1 MASGSS
7 FSRSIA
13 GGGSGSED
21 RAILPKAYGQRDI
34 LDLMTQG
41 QTLQEQPI
49 PHRMRVLSLIALLVP
64 IVGALT
70 LPASLY
76 EVAAVFWLF
85 ALVPTFILGY
95 WRGLPEAAASVA
107 VGLALL
113 AATEV
118 VAWLLRDRPPT
129 SLLAPVAIAY
139 AALGLGVGRVT
150 GLLHAERE
158 TIRGQA
164 LTDNLT
170 GLPNRRYARAFLETE
185 FAAARRGQNLSV
197 VLFDLDRFKSFND
210 LHGHRAGDRALERFG
225 EVLSST
231 TRKMDLSSRFGGE
244 EFLTIL
250 PGSDEGAATLFAERV
265 RQSLEGVRLP
275 QGSLTVSSGVAA
287 YHPSMS
293 SQDELTAAAD
303 LALYRAKRDGRNRV
317 RVFGRADEP
326 DAAARGQESEARASQ
341 PEATS
346 PTGPPARAS
355 GRQTATGLVDASPSQ
370 GALPPAA
377 GAGFGSGR
385 SIWLVGGEAG
395 ARAEIAGYLAGEGFA
410 VAEAAHPGDRSAAI
424 DRHFDV
430 VVAELESG
438 ASSYGEW
445 VVDLKAKWPATQ
457 LLLAA
462 PNGTDP
468 MVKEA
473 LAAGADRHVSTPL
486 GAPDLK
492 TQLID
497 ALARRDRAL
506 SESLKSA
513 AGRADIVEVE
523 DPRSAILAGARLL
536 VRAVELRDPTKRG
549 RAERI
554 AGYAEAI
561 LGAAEP
567 SAPSLQPEALRL
579 ACELHDV
586 GEIGVPEDVL
596 TKAGPLSSAELALV
610 REHPIIG
617 TRILAPLLANEEVLS
632 VTRSHHERWD
642 GSGYPDGLSQEMIP
656 MSARIVAIADAL
668 DAMTSARA
676 FRGALPWESAVDQIL
691 ALGGSQFDP
700 RLVASLRVA
709 LPELKRLYGAN
720 APKV

>member
-1 MASGSS
+1 
-7 FSRSIA
+7 
-13 GGGSGSED
+13 
-21 RAILPKAYGQRDI
+21 
-34 LDLMTQG
+34 MTQG
-41 QTLQEQPI
+41 HSLKEQQI
-49 PHRMRVLSLIALLVP
+49 PQKMRVLSLVAVLVP
-64 IVGALT
+64 IAGALT
-70 LPASLY
+70 LPDSLS
-76 EVAAVFWLF
+76 EVGAVLWLF

-95 WRGLPEAAASVA
+95 WRGLREAAASVA

-113 AATEV
+113 ASTEV

-129 SLLAPVAIAY
+129 PLLAPVAIAF

-150 GLLHAERE
+150 GLLHSERE

-185 FAAARRGQNLSV
+185 FAAARRGQLLSV

-225 EVLSST
+225 ELLSST

-244 EFLTIL
+244 EFLAIL
-250 PGSDEGAATLFAERV
+250 PGSDEAATVQFAERV

-275 QGSLTVSSGVAA
+275 QGSLTVSSGVAS
-287 YHPSMS
+287 YHPSMRS
-293 SQDELTAAAD
+293 PDELTAAAD

-317 RVFGRADEP
+317 RVFGRSDESEGATDP
-326 DAAARGQESEARASQ
+326 TERETGPARGDA
-341 PEATS
+341 
-346 PTGPPARAS
+346 
-355 GRQTATGLVDASPSQ
+355 TATGARGSNRGDSGYPRANEDIGRAPPPQEL
-370 GALPPAA
+370 LPTE

-385 SIWLVGGEAG
+385 SVWLVGGDPE
-395 ARAEIAGYLAGEGFA
+395 ARAVLAGHLTGEGFA
-410 VAEAAHPGDRSAAI
+410 VSQAAHPGDRAGALE
-424 DRHFDV
+424 RHFDV
-430 VVAELESG
+430 VVAELEPG

-445 VVDLKAKWPATQ
+445 VVDLKARWPATQ

-462 PNGTDP
+462 PNGSDP
-468 MVKEA
+468 MVREA

-486 GAPDLK
+486 AAPDLK
-492 TQLID
+492 SQLVD

-506 SESLKSA
+506 SGGFRRTPGPAEK
-513 AGRADIVEVE
+513 AGVE

-536 VRAVELRDPTKRG
+536 VRAVELRDPSKRG
-549 RAERI
+549 Q
-554 AGYAEAI
+554 AGRVAAYAEAI
-561 LGAAEP
+561 LGAAHP
-567 SAPSLQPEALRL
+567 GNSQVQPEALRL

-610 REHPIIG
+610 REHPLIG
-617 TRILAPLLANEEVLS
+617 TRILTPLLANEQVLA

-642 GSGYPDGLSQEMIP
+642 GSGYPDGLSQDAIP
-656 MSARIVAIADAL
+656 VSARIVALADAL
-668 DAMTSARA
+668 DAMTSPRA
-676 FRGALPWESAVDQIL
+676 YRPALPWESAVDQIL

-700 RLVASLRVA
+700 QLVASLRMA
-709 LPELKRLYGAN
+709 LPELERLHRAN
-720 APKV
+720 APKA

>member
-1 MASGSS
+1 
-7 FSRSIA
+7 
-13 GGGSGSED
+13 
-21 RAILPKAYGQRDI
+21 
-34 LDLMTQG
+34 MTQG

-49 PHRMRVLSLIALLVP
+49 PHSMRVLSLLALLVP
-64 IVGALT
+64 IIGALT
-70 LPASLY
+70 LPASIS
-76 EVAAVFWLF
+76 EIAAVFWLF

-95 WRGLPEAAASVA
+95 WRGLREAAASVA

-113 AATEV
+113 AATEM

-129 SLLAPVAIAY
+129 PLLAPVAIAY

-185 FAAARRGQNLSV
+185 FAAARRGQQLSV

-225 EVLSST
+225 ELLAST

-250 PGSDEGAATLFAERV
+250 PGSNEAAAVLFAERV

-275 QGSLTVSSGVAA
+275 QGSLTVSSGVAS

-293 SQDELTAAAD
+293 SPEELTAAAD

-317 RVFGRADEP
+317 RVFGRADES
-326 DAAARGQESEARASQ
+326 D
-341 PEATS
+341 
-346 PTGPPARAS
+346 
-355 GRQTATGLVDASPSQ
+355 TATRGNGSEVVVGQ
-370 GALPPAA
+370 RGAVAPLP
-377 GAGFGSGR
+377 GGGRGFGSGR
-385 SIWLVGGEAG
+385 SVWLVGGEAG
-395 ARAEIAGYLAGEGFA
+395 TRAEMVGYLTGEGFV
-410 VAEAAHPGDRSAAI
+410 VAEAAHPGDRPAGLEQ
-424 DRHFDV
+424 HFDV
-430 VVAELESG
+430 VVAEIEPG
-438 ASSYGEW
+438 TSSYGEW

-462 PNGTDP
+462 ANGSDP
-468 MVKEA
+468 MVQEA
-473 LAAGADRHVSTPL
+473 LAAGADRHLFTPL
-486 GAPDLK
+486 DGPDLK
-492 TQLID
+492 NQLID

-506 SESLKSA
+506 SEGSRRT
-513 AGRADIVEVE
+513 AGPADAGVQ
-523 DPRSAILAGARLL
+523 DPRSAVLAGARLL
-536 VRAVELRDPTKRG
+536 VRAVEMRDPTKRG
-549 RAERI
+549 HSGRV

-561 LGAAEP
+561 LRVAELRGP
-567 SAPSLQPEALRL
+567 GVQPDPEALRL

-610 REHPIIG
+610 REHPLIG
-617 TRILAPLLANEEVLS
+617 TRILTPLIANEEVLA

-642 GSGYPDGLSQEMIP
+642 GSGYPDGLSQGAIP
-656 MSARIVAIADAL
+656 ISARIVALADAL
-668 DAMTSARA
+668 EAMTSARA
-676 FRGALPWESAVDQIL
+676 YRAALAWESAVDQIL

-700 RLVASLRVA
+700 QLVASLRMA
-709 LPELKRLYGAN
+709 LPELERLYRAN
-720 APKV
+720 GPRP